1 MAGAPLLTAILAELE
16 RADDSL
22 KREVA
27 RQLRPLIGDDDP
39 GQLLDAGEK
48 AAQLGLHPDTLAR
61 MARAGRVPG
70 AKKVGREWRFPPG
83 RYDILPVRPKA
94 SPSVI
99 EPRRRRRSAVSRHAS
114 VALLRS
120 AGGYG

>member
-1 MAGAPLLTAILAELE
+1 MTGAPLLTAILAELE

-22 KREVA
+22 KRAVA
-27 RQLRPLIGDDDP
+27 RQLRPHIGDDDRER
-39 GQLLDAGEK
+39 LLDAGEK

-70 AKKVGREWRFPPG
+70 AKKVGREWRFPAG

-94 SPSVI
+94 SLSVV
-99 EPRRRRRSAVSRHAS
+99 EPRVPRRSAVSRHAS
-114 VALLRS
+114 VALLQS
-120 AGGYG
+120 AGGHS